1 MDNAE
6 FEREWNTLKNAEDE
20 LKTDRIKLEKQFLLS
35 HPRLNTIGSVKIDG
49 TDITVTSRLDHNVD
63 GDKLHT
69 LAAEAGLEEHLP
81 ALFRWKPELN
91 IKAWEATDRTIT
103 DKLAQAITTK
113 PAKPSFKINN
123 KKED

>member
-1 MDNAE
+1 MNAKLFVE
-6 FEREWNTLKNAEDE
+6 LWQS
-20 LKTDRIKLEKQFLLS
+20 LKTQEESAKAKRLSLENDFLDINYVGMQSGTVKLEGT
-35 HPRLNTIGSVKIDG
+35 PMSV
-49 TDITVTSRLDHNVD
+49 VFRLDHKVD
-63 GDKLHT
+63 GDKLQT

>member
-1 MDNAE
+1 MNAKLFVE
-6 FEREWNTLKNAEDE
+6 LWQS
-20 LKTDRIKLEKQFLLS
+20 LKTQEESAKAKRLSLENDFLDINYVGMQSGTVKLEGT
-35 HPRLNTIGSVKIDG
+35 PMSV
-49 TDITVTSRLDHNVD
+49 VFRLDHKVD
-63 GDKLHT
+63 GDKLQT
-69 LAAEAGLEEHLP
+69 LASEAGLEEHLP

-113 PAKPSFKINN
+113 PAKPTFKINN